1 MRRAFLSYP
10 FWLTIVA
17 IVVMN
22 YLSVSVEMTASRGY
36 TAMYLFSTFCLS
48 GDYLVVILFLG
59 TIPYGKSFI
68 TDWNTQFLRFH
79 LIRSSTDGYT
89 WSKVI
94 TVFTSSF
101 LSVFLGFALT
111 LALFSTHLPFLD
123 ANFNTSVLPS
133 FVAYADLASQSI
145 FLVIAAQ
152 VFALSIG
159 VAVWSVCALLIS
171 AYITNAFVALSAP
184 VILYYVVINSVGR
197 ILPIELKMDRFM
209 LGNYSLGNPLSTL
222 MYTIMYCLLLAFL
235 MGLVFNKRVRR
246 RIDHG

>member
-1 MRRAFLSYP
+1 
-10 FWLTIVA
+10 
-17 IVVMN
+17 
-22 YLSVSVEMTASRGY
+22 
-36 TAMYLFSTFCLS
+36 MYLFSTFCLS

-79 LIRSSTDGYT
+79 LVRSSTDGYT

-111 LALFSTHLPFLD
+111 IALFSMHLPFAD
-123 ANFNTSVLPS
+123 EQFYANGLSS
-133 FVAYADLASQSI
+133 FAAYAFLANQSI
-145 FLVIAAQ
+145 FLFLAAQ
-152 VFALSIG
+152 IFALSIG

-184 VILYYVVINSVGR
+184 VILYYVVINSIGR
-197 ILPIELKMDRFM
+197 LLPIELKMDRFM
-209 LGNYSLGNPLSTL
+209 LGKYSIGNPLSTL
-222 MYTIMYCLLLAFL
+222 MYTAMYCLLLAFI
-235 MGLVFNKRVRR
+235 MGLAFNKKVRR